1 MAMERKEAAFR
12 TPAGLTARWTAR
24 GGRIVSLQGPDGRE
38 WLSRTSRS
46 SIPAGAAFGD
56 AEMAGWDECA
66 PTIAPCAVDGV
77 ELPDHGDLWNARWRL
92 DGATASV
99 EGRALPY
106 EFRRTA
112 SVAAE
117 GALRFEYEARSLA
130 GELPFLWA
138 AHPQFQAS
146 AGTTVRLPDE
156 AHVVEEHFPGP
167 RRLER
172 WTTRSGELGTLAPPA
187 PAASC
192 SSILTRAS
200 SEPSSCTRTVLCWP
214 CAGRRPAGSSASGST
229 APRSATRRWW
239 RSSPRSVTATRSRR
253 ACGRAAPRA
262 SNRGGRC
269 GGGSRSTCYLSGSK
283 FPMDS

>member
-1 MAMERKEAAFR
+1 MAVERKEAAFR

-99 EGRALPY
+99 EGRVLPY

-130 GELPFLWA
+130 GELPFFWA

-146 AGTTVRLPDE
+146 AGTTVRLPDG
-156 AHVVEEHFPGP
+156 AHIVEEHFPGP

-172 WTTRSGELGTLAPPA
+172 WTTRSGELGALAPGTGRKLFLDPDAGVERAELVHPDGAVLAMRWSPA
-187 PAASC
+187 CRFLGLWFDRAAFSDQEVVAIEPALGHGDS
-192 SSILTRAS
+192 L
-200 SEPSSCTRTVLCWP
+200 EEGVRT
-214 CAGRRPAGSSASGST
+214 
-229 APRSATRRWW
+229 
-239 RSSPRSVTATRSRR
+239 
-253 ACGRAAPRA
+253 GRAASLEP
-262 SNRGGRC
+262 GRPL
-269 GGGSRSTCYLSGSK
+269 RWWIEIDVLS
-283 FPMDS
+283 FR